1 MSSWAE
7 RARLRAEAAARA
19 AAAVVTRGVKFI
31 GDKTGS
37 SNKAA
42 SPTKKASPHHRNRN
56 ATRRA
61 LKTTARVS
69 PAGSPPQRPGRGALK
84 FRRAAVRHERAT
96 ARLSKK
102 RTTKK
107 TKKAHHKGRKA
118 TRRHKKRE
126 HR

>member
-19 AAAVVTRGVKFI
+19 AVAVVSRGVKFI
-31 GDKTGS
+31 GNATGA
-37 SNKAA
+37 SNIAK
-42 SPTKKASPHHRNRN
+42 SPTRKASPHHRNRN

-61 LKTTARVS
+61 LKPTARVT
-69 PAGSPPQRPGRGALK
+69 PTGSAPQRPGRGALK
-84 FRRAAVRHERAT
+84 FRRAAVRHERASG
-96 ARLSKK
+96 SKK
-102 RTTKK
+102 RTVKK
-107 TKKAHHKGRKA
+107 TKKAQHKGRKA